1 MPRVLGD
8 VFYPVTYFNFD
19 FVPVGTCQFYFILS
33 RSFWSLSTRMRYMFS
48 CDLSTSLHIDTHI
61 HKCTHTYFQFSKQK
75 QTKENFSIFELQEV
89 ERLHLCFQLPK
100 CCNHDTVFLFLILV
114 WSTQIPT
121 VKLEWTSHLTI
132 PLWWLWTSKWQ
143 WLSVV
148 MLHLRVIT

>member
-75 QTKENFSIFELQEV
+75 QTKKTSLFLNCKKQKGYIYVFSYQSAVTMIQFSCFSFWFEAHRYPLSSQNE
-89 ERLHLCFQLPK
+89 HLTSL
-100 CCNHDTVFLFLILV
+100 FLFGDFGQAND
-114 WSTQIPT
+114 SGY
-121 VKLEWTSHLTI
+121 
-132 PLWWLWTSKWQ
+132 LW
-143 WLSVV
+143 
-148 MLHLRVIT
+148 